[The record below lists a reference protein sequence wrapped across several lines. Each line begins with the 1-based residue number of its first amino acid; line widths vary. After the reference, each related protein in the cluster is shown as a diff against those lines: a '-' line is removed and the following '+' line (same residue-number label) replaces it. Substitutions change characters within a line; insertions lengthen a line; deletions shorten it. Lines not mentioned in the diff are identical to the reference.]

1 MKHPYNQYSRYI
13 KNKYGQRVQ
22 KIPVDAGFT
31 CPNRDGSLATG
42 GCIYCNNNSFSR
54 RLLSPLTL
62 SEQIKHGIESAKRK
76 YKVDKYFIYFQS
88 FTNTYAPPEYLR
100 EIYQTALSFE
110 GVLGLCIGTRP
121 DCIDNEKLNLLEELA
136 QKFDITIEYGLE
148 SVYDSTLIKINRG
161 HNFKA
166 FENAINLTINKN
178 IKICTHIILGFP
190 WETPKQWV
198 ETAKILSKYPID
210 FLKVHNL
217 HVVKET
223 KLFEIYQKNPFQT
236 LGAQE
241 YLEIIIEFLENLK
254 PEIIIQRLLSDT
266 PKDLLVAPLWEIK
279 SSTFLNNLLME
290 MSKRNTY
297 QGKLY

>member
-1 MKHPYNQYSRYI
+1 M
-13 KNKYGQRVQ
+13 
-22 KIPVDAGFT
+22 
-31 CPNRDGSLATG
+31 
-42 GCIYCNNNSFSR
+42 
-54 RLLSPLTL
+54 
-62 SEQIKHGIESAKRK
+62 
-76 YKVDKYFIYFQS
+76 
-88 FTNTYAPPEYLR
+88 
-100 EIYQTALSFE
+100 SFE

-254 PEIIIQRLLSDT
+254 PEIIIQRLTSDT
-266 PKDLLVAPLWEIK
+266 PTDLLVAPLWEIK
-279 SSTFLNNLLME
+279 SSAFLNNLLIE

-297 QGKLY
+297 QGKSY

>member
-42 GCIYCNNNSFSR
+42 GCIYCNNNSFAR
-54 RLLSPLTL
+54 RLSSSLTL
-62 SEQIKHGIESAKRK
+62 SEQIKIGIESAQRK

-88 FTNTYAPPEYLR
+88 FTNTYASLEYLR

-121 DCIDNEKLNLLEELA
+121 DCIDQEKLNLLEELA

-148 SVYDSTLIKINRG
+148 SVYDSTLSKINRG
-161 HNFKA
+161 HNFNA

-178 IKICTHIILGFP
+178 IKICAHIMLGFP

-198 ETAKILSKYPID
+198 DTAKILSKYPID

-217 HVVKET
+217 HVVRET
-223 KLFEIYQKNPFQT
+223 QLFEIYQKNPFKT

-241 YLEIIIEFLENLK
+241 YLEIIIEFLENLN

-266 PKDLLVAPLWEIK
+266 PSDLLVAPLWEIK
-279 SSTFLNNLLME
+279 SSTFLNNLLIE
-290 MSKRNTY
+290 MSKRNSY
-297 QGKLY
+297 QGKSY